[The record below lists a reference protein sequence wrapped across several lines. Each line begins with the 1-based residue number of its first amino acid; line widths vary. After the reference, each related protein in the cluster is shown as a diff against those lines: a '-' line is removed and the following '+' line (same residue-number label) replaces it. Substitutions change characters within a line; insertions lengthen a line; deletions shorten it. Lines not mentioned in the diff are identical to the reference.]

1 MGGKPSSEWLCDT
14 CVRRDAFQNFML
26 HKSGG
31 GAAREG
37 GSGLDGQLEGTGSH
51 SGHAAMH
58 QSCIFHFK
66 GFWLSFHAL
75 TFVPTCP
82 DHTTNLDA
90 LVFPSCAVF
99 PRKTLEAHEGI

>member
-51 SGHAAMH
+51 QRPFSHASAMH
-58 QSCIFHFK
+58 QPCISHASAVHLSFQWA
-66 GFWLSFHAL
+66 WLSFHAL
-75 TFVPTCP
+75 TLVPDTSRP
-82 DHTTNLDA
+82 H
-90 LVFPSCAVF
+90 
-99 PRKTLEAHEGI
+99 HEP

>member
-51 SGHAAMH
+51 SGHSAMH
-58 QSCIFHFK
+58 QPCISHASAVH
-66 GFWLSFHAL
+66 LSFQWAL
-75 TFVPTCP
+75 AFISCFDTCP
-82 DHTTNLDA
+82 DTSRPH
-90 LVFPSCAVF
+90 
-99 PRKTLEAHEGI
+99 HEP